1 MRLGICL
8 LSLSSLFA
16 QSTGAIQGTIRD
28 ASGSVIPN
36 AAIGARN
43 EATGEQRSVTTD
55 EAGNYQFASLTLG
68 KYRLEVKANGM
79 QAVSVT
85 NLTVE
90 VGRIVQQD
98 FSLKPVQDDARLWC

>member
-8 LSLSSLFA
+8 LILSSVFGLFA

-28 ASGSVIPN
+28 ASGAVIPN

-68 KYRLEVKANGM
+68 KYRLE
-79 QAVSVT
+79 
-85 NLTVE
+85 E
-90 VGRIVQQD
+90 D
-98 FSLKPVQDDARLWC
+98 